1 MAASRANIISRAS
14 VKVIAESVGISQL
27 KDEVADALAPDV
39 EYRLRDIIFEAIKF
53 QKHGRRDT
61 LTTEDINYALR
72 LRNSEPLYGF
82 TSSDPPRFCRALTP
96 GVFYLEDP
104 ELNLS
109 HMLEEPLPRAPLEPT
124 FTTHWLAVHG
134 VQPSMPQNPTPEEVA
149 AASALRKRPR
159 EADGAEGGVAAE
171 GTVGGVSLARHALTS
186 EEQTWLDRVAGA
198 VHSQAPSGDEA
209 LIDPEASRTLTAVLR
224 CVANDL
230 STQPLSAHLC
240 ALVAGEVNASLRCLP
255 RLIATMR
262 LLSAMLRSASIDLEP
277 YLHQV
282 RDRERILALGLPKLA
297 SPILLRLTPLPPPP
311 TLSTSSPRTSLLVP
325 STRSCRLCSRASWAS
340 VSVPRLSRITGA
352 CAATQLSCSLR
363 CFIASASSTRTYS
376 RASRRPSSRPSMT
389 NESPSPP
396 IMAPCSVS
404 PYLVTKS
411 CMLS

>member
-1 MAASRANIISRAS
+1 MACANIISRAS

-149 AASALRKRPR
+149 AASASRKRPR

-171 GTVGGVSLARHALTS
+171 STVGGVTSLARHALTA

-198 VHSQAPSGDEA
+198 VHSHAPSGDEG

-282 RDRERILALGLPKLA
+282 RDRERILALGSSPSPPKPCLPDLGCV
-297 SPILLRLTPLPPPP
+297 RLIPLHTPP
-311 TLSTSSPRTSLLVP
+311 TLSTSPSRTSLLVP

-352 CAATQLSCSLR
+352 CAARQVSCSLR
-363 CFIASASSTRTYS
+363 CFIASASSTRTCS
-376 RASRRPSSRPSMT
+376 RASRRPFSRPSMT

-396 IMAPCSVS
+396 IMAPCLVS
-404 PYLVTKS
+404 PY
-411 CMLS
+411 

>member
-171 GTVGGVSLARHALTS
+171 GTVGGVSLARL
-186 EEQTWLDRVAGA
+186 
-198 VHSQAPSGDEA
+198 
-209 LIDPEASRTLTAVLR
+209 
-224 CVANDL
+224 
-230 STQPLSAHLC
+230 
-240 ALVAGEVNASLRCLP
+240 
-255 RLIATMR
+255 
-262 LLSAMLRSASIDLEP
+262 
-277 YLHQV
+277 
-282 RDRERILALGLPKLA
+282 
-297 SPILLRLTPLPPPP
+297 
-311 TLSTSSPRTSLLVP
+311 
-325 STRSCRLCSRASWAS
+325 
-340 VSVPRLSRITGA
+340 
-352 CAATQLSCSLR
+352 
-363 CFIASASSTRTYS
+363 
-376 RASRRPSSRPSMT
+376 
-389 NESPSPP
+389 
-396 IMAPCSVS
+396 
-404 PYLVTKS
+404 
-411 CMLS
+411 